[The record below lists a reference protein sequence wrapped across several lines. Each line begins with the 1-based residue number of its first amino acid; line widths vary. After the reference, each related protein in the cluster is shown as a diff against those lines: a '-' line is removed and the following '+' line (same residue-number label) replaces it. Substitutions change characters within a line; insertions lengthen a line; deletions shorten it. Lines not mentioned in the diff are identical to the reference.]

1 MDNSHIQTSNISG
14 KLSNQ
19 SSQIDYER
27 IQQYIQTYIANLS
40 YVKDVDITDDG
51 TIKLIKSK

>member
-1 MDNSHIQTSNISG
+1 MNNSHIQTSNISG

-19 SSQIDYER
+19 SSQIDYEKV
-27 IQQYIQTYIANLS
+27 QQYIQTYVANLS

-51 TIKLIKSK
+51 TIKLIKNK

>member
-1 MDNSHIQTSNISG
+1 MNNSHIQTSNISG

-27 IQQYIQTYIANLS
+27 VQQYIQTYIANLN

>member
-27 IQQYIQTYIANLS
+27 VQQYIQTYIADLS

>member
-1 MDNSHIQTSNISG
+1 MNNPHIQTSNISG

-19 SSQIDYER
+19 SSQIDYEKV
-27 IQQYIQTYIANLS
+27 QQYIQTYIANLS